1 MEEEEKS
8 TSFGENYGK
17 KKNLSEQ
24 VETDDDAKNQNL
36 RKLSAINFGI
46 LKIWNIQNIIQT

>member
-24 VETDDDAKNQNL
+24 VESDDDANL
-36 RKLSAINFGI
+36 ESKFKEVVGD
-46 LKIWNIQNIIQT
+46 KF